1 MSLLLEAKDLTMRFG
16 GLTAVSNFNL
26 NMEKGDMVGLI
37 GPNGA
42 GKSTVFNMLC
52 GFYKPTEGKVSFEG
66 RDITGMKP
74 HLVSSLGLV
83 RVFQNGRLFKSMNV
97 LENMMVSKHMRLK
110 SSTMGA
116 ILRTKLYNQEEK
128 AALDES
134 INLLE
139 QLGLTHLM
147 YEQAG
152 QLPFGIQRKL
162 EVARALSTHPKLILL
177 DEPATG
183 LNIEETND
191 MMDFVIK
198 LRKDFGLT
206 IFLIEH
212 TMRVVMGLCPNII
225 VIDHGETISVGCPD
239 DVRKDQKVVE
249 AYLGVDEDA
258 TN

>member
-1 MSLLLEAKDLTMRFG
+1 MSLLEAKNLTMQFG

-26 NMEKGDMVGLI
+26 KMEKGDLIGLI

-52 GFYKPTEGKVSFEG
+52 GFYKPTQGQIVFED

-74 HLVSSLGLV
+74 HLIASLGLI
-83 RVFQNGRLFKSMNV
+83 RVFQNGRLFKTMDV
-97 LENMMVSKHMRLK
+97 LQNMMVSKHMRLK
-110 SSTMGA
+110 SSAFGA
-116 ILRTKLYNQEEK
+116 ILRTKLYNEEEK
-128 AALDES
+128 ASLEESMTLLD
-134 INLLE
+134 

-147 YEQAG
+147 HEQAG

-162 EVARALSTHPKLILL
+162 EVARALSAHPKVLLL

-183 LNIEETND
+183 LNVEETND

-198 LRKDFGLT
+198 LRTDFGLT
-206 IFLIEH
+206 ILLIEH
-212 TMRVVMGLCPNII
+212 TMRVVMSLCPNII

-239 DVRKDQKVVE
+239 DIRGDQKVIE
-249 AYLGVDEDA
+249 AYLGVD
-258 TN
+258 